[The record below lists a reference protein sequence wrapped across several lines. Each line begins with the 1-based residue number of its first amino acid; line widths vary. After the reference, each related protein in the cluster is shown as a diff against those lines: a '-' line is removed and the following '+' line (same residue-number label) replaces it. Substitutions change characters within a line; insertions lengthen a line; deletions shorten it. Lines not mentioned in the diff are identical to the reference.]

1 MKVFREILLTLTLW
15 RQAEGQAAV
24 MQGTVRPP
32 LNTQIEATN
41 EKDLRSERLIHN
53 LYQTIG
59 PTSSITVIFISKK
72 VDNPDP
78 EKTGFTDNPKHVDFF
93 GFKNAFL

>member
-1 MKVFREILLTLTLW
+1 
-15 RQAEGQAAV
+15 

-59 PTSSITVIFISKK
+59 PTSSITVIFISKVGK
-72 VDNPDP
+72 
-78 EKTGFTDNPKHVDFF
+78 F
-93 GFKNAFL
+93 GSGKNRVYG

>member
-1 MKVFREILLTLTLW
+1 
-15 RQAEGQAAV
+15 

-78 EKTGFTDNPKHVDFF
+78 GKTGFTDNLKHMSFYWLQKCFF
-93 GFKNAFL
+93 IGC